1 MFLRF
6 LGQKLLMERVNT
18 YVLHSQKNKPNIIHI
33 YVYVC
38 VCVCV
43 YIYIYIYIYICLLN
57 S

>member
-1 MFLRF
+1 MFLGF

-43 YIYIYIYIYICLLN
+43 CGCVGVYIYI
-57 S
+57 SVF